1 LPKLS
6 IITIN
11 LNNAEGLQ
19 RTIES
24 VCIQSFKEIEFI
36 IIDGGSTDGSLAVME
51 KYKQHIHYCLSEK
64 DSGVYNAM
72 NKGLA
77 KATGDYFMFLNSG
90 DRLANNNI
98 IEMIM
103 PQLTGEKI
111 IYGDLE
117 IEEPKKTW
125 IKTYPDQLLF
135 SYFIED
141 TLPHSGGVF
150 IRKDAFT
157 GELSFYD
164 ESLKITADWKWFLL
178 AIFKHQYNYK
188 HIPET
193 IGVFDYSGMSAQP
206 ENHVL
211 IYREKKKALEA
222 YFPLLYKDMQQ
233 LLLFKK
239 KYADLTNSRV
249 VKFYLGIKQKMQRS
263 K

>member
-1 LPKLS
+1 LPKVS

-11 LNNAEGLQ
+11 LNNAGGLQ

-24 VCIQSFKEIEFI
+24 VCSQSFKDLEFI
-36 IIDGGSTDGSLAVME
+36 IIDGGSADSSHAVIE
-51 KYKQHIHYCLSEK
+51 KYNQHIHYCISEK
-64 DSGVYNAM
+64 DAGVYNAM

-77 KATGDYFMFLNSG
+77 KATGDYCMFLNSG
-90 DRLANNNI
+90 DRLINNNI
-98 IEMIM
+98 IERIA

-117 IEEPKKTW
+117 IDEPKKSW
-125 IKTYPDQLLF
+125 KKTYPDELLL

-141 TLPHSGGVF
+141 TLPHSGAIF
-150 IRKDAFT
+150 INKNAFT
-157 GELSFYD
+157 GELSSYD
-164 ESLKITADWKWFLL
+164 ESLKISADWKWFLL
-178 AIFKHQYNYK
+178 AIFKHQYSYK
-188 HIPET
+188 HVPEV
-193 IGVFDYSGMSAQP
+193 IGAFDYSGMSAQP

-211 IYREKKKALEA
+211 INIEKKKVLEA

-239 KYADLTNSRV
+239 KYTDLTNSRL
-249 VKFYLGIKQKMQRS
+249 VKFYLHVKQKIQRS